1 MCRMTYAHTA
11 TYKRTNSPRKTKE
24 SCEAHVVIL
33 GAGLGGSIQAFEL
46 METLTKSDKITVI
59 SNKPYF
65 QFTPSNPW
73 AGVNWRKKEEIT
85 VDLAPVMAKRG
96 IEFICDAVTRL
107 NPDDNKVELES
118 GKVVDY
124 DYLVIA
130 TGPDLAFDEIEGFG
144 PNAHTHSVCHVEHAC
159 ESGAKWDDFCA
170 NPGPIV
176 IGAAQGASC
185 FGPAYEYLLTVET
198 DLRRRKIR
206 DKVPMTFVASEP
218 YIGHLG
224 LGGVGD
230 TKGLLESMLRERSI
244 NWITNAR
251 TDKFTEDKVFVTE
264 FDEDGTEK
272 KKHEIDQSYS
282 MLLPA
287 FRGIPALMGIEG
299 LVNPRGFVVVDEY
312 QRNPKYQ
319 NIFGIGVCIAI
330 APPVM
335 TPVPTGVPKTGFMIE
350 SMVTATAHNL
360 PRVMQ
365 GEEPNNLPSWNALCL
380 ADFGDRG
387 AAFLAM
393 PQNPPRNVNWT
404 GHGRWV
410 HWAKLAFEW
419 YFMRKIRKGVSEPIY
434 ERAMM
439 KMLKI
444 NKIR

>member
-1 MCRMTYAHTA
+1 M
-11 TYKRTNSPRKTKE
+11 
-24 SCEAHVVIL
+24 AHVVVL
-33 GAGLGGSIQAFEL
+33 GAGLGGSIQAYEL
-46 METLTKSDKITVI
+46 KETLTKSDKITVI

-73 AGVNWRKKEEIT
+73 AGVNWRKQDDIT
-85 VDLAPVMAKRG
+85 IDLAPVMKRRG
-96 IEFICDAVTRL
+96 IDFICDGATKLV
-107 NPDDNKVELES
+107 PEENKIELES
-118 GKVVDY
+118 GKVVEY

-144 PNAHTHSVCHVEHAC
+144 PDANTHSVCHVEHAA
-159 ESGAKWDDFCA
+159 ESGAKWDAFCA

-176 IGAAQGASC
+176 IGAVQGASC
-185 FGPAYEYLLTVET
+185 FGPAYEYLLTIET

-206 DKVPMTFVASEP
+206 DKVPMTFVTSEP

-230 TKGLLESMLRERSI
+230 TKGMLESILRDRDI
-244 NWITNAR
+244 KWVTNAKV
-251 TDKFTEDKVFVTE
+251 DKFEPEMLHCTEMN
-264 FDEDGTEK
+264 EDGSVKTT
-272 KKHEIDQSYS
+272 HEIPFNYA
-282 MLLPA
+282 MMLPA
-287 FRGIPALMGIEG
+287 FRGIPAVMGIEG
-299 LVNPRGFVVVDEY
+299 LVNPRGFIVVDEY

-319 NIFGIGVCIAI
+319 NIFAIGVAIAI

-350 SMVTATAHNL
+350 SMVTATAHNM
-360 PRVMQ
+360 PRVMR
-365 GEEPNNLPSWNALCL
+365 GEEPNNLPSWNAFCL

-404 GHGRWV
+404 AQGRWV
-410 HWAKLAFEW
+410 HWAKLGFEW
-419 YFMRKIRKGVSEPIY
+419 YFMRKIRKGVSEPFY
-434 ERAMM
+434 ERAIM

-444 NKIR
+444 NKMR